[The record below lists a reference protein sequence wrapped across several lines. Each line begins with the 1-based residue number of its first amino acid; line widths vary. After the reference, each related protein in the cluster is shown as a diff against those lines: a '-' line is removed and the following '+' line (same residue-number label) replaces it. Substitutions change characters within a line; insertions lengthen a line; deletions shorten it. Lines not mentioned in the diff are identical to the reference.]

1 MDFDEWLSEVENSST
16 RRERIND
23 EVNFAAVMTG
33 NMSHNLARRRMYAWL
48 EYAYNAGIE
57 NGNEKENE

>member
-33 NMSHNLARRRMYAWL
+33 SMSHNLARRRMYAWL

-57 NGNEKENE
+57 KGKSK